1 MVTISNNSLSITL
14 PNQKDNYCYLLE
26 SLLIVCQEAATSENI
41 DAVVG
46 NSISNVLGIAKAM
59 LPNEAQTKEMFKISK
74 SVAANVKD

>member
-1 MVTISNNSLSITL
+1 MVSTSNNSLCITL

-46 NSISNVLGIAKAM
+46 NSISNVLSIAKSM
-59 LPNEAQTKEMFKISK
+59 LPNEAQTKEMLKISK
-74 SVAANVKD
+74 AVAATA